1 MSQKI
6 ECQQC
11 GSSDYRLESGFY
23 FCAECHMQSQDVRE
37 QLMEQYGAGASLY
50 KVTGWKQ
57 PRSEPGTSAAK
68 QPETDREESKLL
80 STWESYNYILNGL
93 VDELARHGA
102 PKTLKRVVLQLWVAY
117 LSKIEVAF
125 TSTTLSKKPKL
136 GLNHREVDAEL
147 FYKGCKSLR
156 YQVNKA
162 RKARSASTRSSTS
175 GGLSVIAKKR
185 RLGTGKKRLA
195 RAEYNESLGGSSFD
209 TTSFCSSSMVSF
221 TSGEDDRIHHSKTAK
236 TELKGLDSSV
246 LMTGLVEINKSKKHQ
261 PQVLTLTRVLGILR
275 IALLLCRSDV
285 QIGEILRL
293 SRDGRLSLFN
303 VEKYIPDGAVCPT
316 IIKRRHTSIESIV
329 TTSHRLVSYLAVSP
343 DEITTISN
351 MLRLVKRYCKLLHFP
366 DCIVHG
372 VKALMKMKPPKQK
385 FDAHL
390 DHEGLAMALIL
401 FALKVLIGLDD
412 FTEYN
417 YVPRENDK
425 GVVWE
430 QWCHQYLNQTS
441 MNNPKHY
448 TALRRLCPKHPGQ
461 ESDLSQPNPETF
473 GKLKNRET
481 NLNNLRS
488 AMKAVLQK
496 YVTKVPED
504 KQKSDSRPVVLRK
517 LAVLGARTGPQKL
530 KKVVELVPVVDD
542 SQSTTKKKSL
552 QKVVRLLSDDD
563 ETSASEIGSAPS
575 SRRKAK
581 RKKALTFLKS
591 SDVWLYHNRDIVP
604 GFDRSTFQYEVAA
617 AEVLP
622 TSFHWLLCELA
633 NAICQS
639 PIRIYT
645 NLVRVEKVFLTTKKG
660 NIRCSNAPLAAAPL
674 PRDSSEGMG
683 GLGGGR
689 CV

>member
-68 QPETDREESKLL
+68 QPETDREE
-80 STWESYNYILNGL
+80 N
-93 VDELARHGA
+93 
-102 PKTLKRVVLQLWVAY
+102 
-117 LSKIEVAF
+117 
-125 TSTTLSKKPKL
+125 
-136 GLNHREVDAEL
+136 
-147 FYKGCKSLR
+147 
-156 YQVNKA
+156 
-162 RKARSASTRSSTS
+162 
-175 GGLSVIAKKR
+175 
-185 RLGTGKKRLA
+185 
-195 RAEYNESLGGSSFD
+195 
-209 TTSFCSSSMVSF
+209 
-221 TSGEDDRIHHSKTAK
+221 
-236 TELKGLDSSV
+236 
-246 LMTGLVEINKSKKHQ
+246 
-261 PQVLTLTRVLGILR
+261 
-275 IALLLCRSDV
+275 
-285 QIGEILRL
+285 
-293 SRDGRLSLFN
+293 
-303 VEKYIPDGAVCPT
+303 
-316 IIKRRHTSIESIV
+316 
-329 TTSHRLVSYLAVSP
+329 
-343 DEITTISN
+343 
-351 MLRLVKRYCKLLHFP
+351 
-366 DCIVHG
+366 CIVHG
-372 VKALMKMKPPKQK
+372 VKALMRMKPPKQK

-417 YVPRENDK
+417 YVPRENDE

-448 TALRRLCPKHPGQ
+448 TALRRLCPKHIPGQ
-461 ESDLSQPNPETF
+461 ERDLSQPNPETF

-517 LAVLGARTGPQKL
+517 LAVLGA
-530 KKVVELVPVVDD
+530 
-542 SQSTTKKKSL
+542 S
-552 QKVVRLLSDDD
+552 
-563 ETSASEIGSAPS
+563 
-575 SRRKAK
+575 
-581 RKKALTFLKS
+581 
-591 SDVWLYHNRDIVP
+591 
-604 GFDRSTFQYEVAA
+604 DRSTFQYEVAA

-645 NLVRVEKVFLTTKKG
+645 NLVRVEKCSGRALPSSRRRGNWSEQVQSHDQSVAPIARHLYEQLLELTSSIHNIGRTMLLKGVTIAIFDRSPKAIISASHSAALEVELLSDDLCPNHPDTGKIFGIVTYKVHRSAQRFSEEEQFLIFPDERWKFRTVASQREVIAWG
-660 NIRCSNAPLAAAPL
+660 FPLREHCLTIVRSQETGFAKIVYTSVCCARVTVEVVHL
-674 PRDSSEGMG
+674 KLD
-683 GLGGGR
+683 
-689 CV
+689 